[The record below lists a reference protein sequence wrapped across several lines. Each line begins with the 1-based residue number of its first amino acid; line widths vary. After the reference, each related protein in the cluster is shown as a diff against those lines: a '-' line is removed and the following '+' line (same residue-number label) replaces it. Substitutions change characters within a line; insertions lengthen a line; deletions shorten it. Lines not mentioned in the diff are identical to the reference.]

1 MLFVCSPSGHIEHD
15 DHPNPDEYLPT
26 PHAIQAV
33 APAKENLPA
42 GHTTHDVLVTG
53 KYQPDPQHNAW
64 IHTNPSPPAE
74 GSTPLVV
81 PADPTPTPDT

>member
-1 MLFVCSPSGHIEHD
+1 MPAGHTEH
-15 DHPNPDEYLPT
+15 
-26 PHAIQAV
+26 AV
-33 APAKENLPA
+33 APAKENVPA
-42 GHTTHDVLVTG
+42 GHTTHDVLDTG
-53 KYQPDPQHNAW
+53 KCQPDPQHNAW